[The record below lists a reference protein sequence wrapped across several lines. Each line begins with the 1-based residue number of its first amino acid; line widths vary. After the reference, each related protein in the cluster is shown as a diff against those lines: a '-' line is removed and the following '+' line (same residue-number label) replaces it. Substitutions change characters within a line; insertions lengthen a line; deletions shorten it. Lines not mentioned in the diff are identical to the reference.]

1 MVVAWDDVVDVCA
14 SAIAP
19 GVMHG
24 GLAPVV
30 VPGLDAGDYG
40 GPVFGESVSAV

>member
-1 MVVAWDDVVDVCA
+1 MVVTLDDMVHFGAGTV
-14 SAIAP
+14 AP
-19 GVMHG
+19 GVMSG